1 VVGSTVAGRWSRHDA
16 LALGVAGASF
26 ERGAPTVDAPAAE
39 VAAYFTQY
47 RTEMLVQSLLMVL
60 GAGALLWFLGCLRAV
75 LLRAEG
81 GTGRL
86 TSVAFGAGLVGF
98 RLQAAIQAP
107 QSALAMASDGTLDPQ
122 LAAMV
127 SNLAY
132 ALSVIAYVPVA
143 VMLAAVA
150 AVTLRTRALP
160 VWIGWLSALMAATY
174 LILTAGIVVDSGPLA
189 LGGWATYVPYT
200 LMVIWLAAT
209 TTAVIL
215 RLGKPAT
222 TRGPTVRRLGSRY
235 HRQRPRDGH
244 GATNEERGRS
254 SAVARTSAAVRCRK
268 ATSPMWTEAGS
279 PASGR
284 RVTATS

>member
-1 VVGSTVAGRWSRHDA
+1 MGPDRWERWGAASGFVA

-39 VAAYFTQY
+39 VAAYFAQY

-60 GAGALLWFLGCLRAV
+60 GAGALLWFLGSLRSV

-86 TSVAFGAGLVGF
+86 TGVAFGAGSVGF
-98 RLQAAIQAP
+98 GLQAAIQAP

-122 LAAMV
+122 LAAMM
-127 SNLAY
+127 SDLGF
-132 ALSVIAYVPVA
+132 ALSVVAYVPVA

-160 VWIGWLSALMAATY
+160 VWIGWLSAITAATY
-174 LILTAGIVVDSGPLA
+174 LLLSAGIAVESGPLA
-189 LGGWATYVPYT
+189 LGGWGTYVPYT
-200 LMVIWLAAT
+200 LMVIWVAST

-215 RLGKPAT
+215 RLGGPAT
-222 TRGPTVRRLGSRY
+222 PRVDDDAGRRL
-235 HRQRPRDGH
+235 
-244 GATNEERGRS
+244 AEKAE
-254 SAVARTSAAVRCRK
+254 VA
-268 ATSPMWTEAGS
+268 P
-279 PASGR
+279 
-284 RVTATS
+284 